1 MKIKSRIKI
10 VILATAA
17 LAVSTA
23 LSQEVMTNFNSA
35 MPAWRTIDGQTYDL
49 LSLPSIKVP
58 TDLSYLTIG
67 YNGVP
72 NQPVTLQ
79 GFVQGNP
86 SKSVTFLNFPFDPKD
101 FSPVHGLNGLQPNR
115 SLYCRA
121 LKTSEVTNWNV
132 LGQATSVD
140 TVYDCGH
147 P

>member
-1 MKIKSRIKI
+1 MKIKFQIKM
-10 VILATAA
+10 VILAAVLAA
-17 LAVSTA
+17 STA
-23 LSQEVMTNFNSA
+23 LSQEVMTNFNSSL
-35 MPAWRTIDGQTYDL
+35 PAWRIINGQTYNF

-58 TDLSYLTIG
+58 PDLSYTTIG

-72 NQPVTLQ
+72 NQPITLA

-86 SKSVTFLNFPFDPKD
+86 SKSVTFLNFPFNPND
-101 FSPVHGLNGLQPNR
+101 FSPVHGANGLQLSS

-132 LGQATSVD
+132 LGQPTSID
-140 TVYDCGH
+140 TVYDCGQ

>member
-1 MKIKSRIKI
+1 MKVKSRIKMI
-10 VILATAA
+10 VFAAA
-17 LAVSTA
+17 LIASTA
-23 LSQEVMTNFNSA
+23 GSQEATPVWT
-35 MPAWRTIDGQTYDL
+35 TINGQIYNV

-58 TDLSYLTIG
+58 ADLSYVTFG

-72 NQPVTLQ
+72 GQPIILQ

-86 SKSVTFLNFPFDPKD
+86 PKSVTFRNFPYDPKD
-101 FSPVHGLNGLQPNR
+101 FSPVHGITGLQPSH

-132 LGQATSVD
+132 LGQQISVD
-140 TVYDCGH
+140 TVYDCGAS